1 VALVIAIGILIIHLT
16 TTKQKTVNGPEAVTG
31 SIAAIS
37 YPTQLINEPYFTIRI
52 PKTWHQTS
60 FIDNS
65 AQYTITWMDVSQSKD
80 TRWLTVY
87 VDKIL
92 PNLAINNLLPI
103 RVVGDS
109 LKYGLLSDNCTS
121 FASHT
126 INQQTA
132 LASYQGINF
141 ICDIA
146 DIVGEVS
153 GTGTVGSI
161 NKTTITGPT
170 SGTHSY
176 FFEYVERS
184 GEPNYS
190 YFDNALTSFRAK

>member
-1 VALVIAIGILIIHLT
+1 
-16 TTKQKTVNGPEAVTG
+16 
-31 SIAAIS
+31 
-37 YPTQLINEPYFTIRI
+37 
-52 PKTWHQTS
+52 
-60 FIDNS
+60 
-65 AQYTITWMDVSQSKD
+65 
-80 TRWLTVY
+80 LTVY

-103 RVVGDS
+103 KVVGDS
-109 LKYGLLSDNCTS
+109 FQYGLLSDNCTT
-121 FASHT
+121 FAGSHT

-132 LASYQGINF
+132 SATYLGINF
-141 ICDIA
+141 ICNIA
-146 DIVGEVS
+146 DIVAQVA
-153 GTGTVGSI
+153 GTGSIGTI
-161 NKTTITGPT
+161 NKTSITGPS